1 MMKKLANTAF
11 IYAIVAMI
19 SGVLYRE
26 GSKFLEVTEPT
37 TWSFTHTHFFILGMF
52 FFLIVLLIEKNF
64 RIMKDKKFNLFYN
77 IYNIGLVITGGM
89 LWVRGAVDLAT
100 DIPTTY
106 DKMVSGISGVGHI
119 LLGVGIILFFII
131 LKDKVIEEK
140 SS

>member
-1 MMKKLANTAF
+1 
-11 IYAIVAMI
+11 
-19 SGVLYRE
+19 
-26 GSKFLEVTEPT
+26 
-37 TWSFTHTHFFILGMF
+37 
-52 FFLIVLLIEKNF
+52 
-64 RIMKDKKFNLFYN
+64 MKDKKFNLFYN

-89 LWVRGAVDLAT
+89 LWVRGSVDLAT

>member
-1 MMKKLANTAF
+1 MKKLTNTAF

-37 TWSFTHTHFFILGMF
+37 TWSFTHTHFFVLGMF

-89 LWVRGAVDLAT
+89 LWVGGAVDLAT